1 VRSLSLRRNFVW
13 SITGT
18 AVYNLAQWL
27 LLVALARFGTS
38 ELVGEFALMLAISA
52 PVYMTVGLNL
62 RVVRATDVRRRWT
75 PQQYH
80 LLRLLLNVLSFVITL
95 AIAFIAGF
103 PSGELLVLSLLAL
116 SKAVE
121 TTSLLLYGFFQLRGR
136 LDLVARSMLLRACLG
151 SVLFVAGLILTGGLA
166 GACAGLVLGW
176 IGTWAVHDRPCEM
189 RLLAS
194 ESEAILADGAL
205 GEMGRGTIW
214 SLARSAVPLGADTG
228 VVSLATNAP
237 RFAVQAFM
245 GSSALGVF
253 AALAYFTQVVS
264 LVTGALGDSVV
275 GPLAKQAARRD
286 AEEFGRLLLKLATF
300 AVVVSGASA
309 VGAWVVG
316 AWVLRLVLGGEY
328 ADRGLL
334 VILMLGAGGITLQ
347 RSLGR
352 GLQAAQQYSTLL
364 LVDSLVLIS
373 TIVFALALTPRF
385 GLDGAAAALGLGYV
399 VGFAVSIV
407 VMRRLMTGM
416 RADQVRVTH

>member
-1 VRSLSLRRNFVW
+1 
-13 SITGT
+13 
-18 AVYNLAQWL
+18 
-27 LLVALARFGTS
+27 
-38 ELVGEFALMLAISA
+38 
-52 PVYMTVGLNL
+52 
-62 RVVRATDVRRRWT
+62 
-75 PQQYH
+75 
-80 LLRLLLNVLSFVITL
+80 
-95 AIAFIAGF
+95 
-103 PSGELLVLSLLAL
+103 
-116 SKAVE
+116 
-121 TTSLLLYGFFQLRGR
+121 
-136 LDLVARSMLLRACLG
+136 
-151 SVLFVAGLILTGGLA
+151 
-166 GACAGLVLGW
+166 
-176 IGTWAVHDRPCEM
+176 M

-286 AEEFGRLLLKLATF
+286 AEEFGRLILKLATF

-352 GLQAAQQYSTLL
+352 GLQAAQRYSTLL

-373 TIVFALALTPRF
+373 TVVFALTLTPRF
-385 GLDGAAAALGLGYV
+385 GLDGAAAALGLGYL
-399 VGFAVSIV
+399 VGVAVSIV
-407 VMRRLMTGM
+407 VMRRIVTGM